1 MGASCLQ
8 ENSEEST
15 SAQIQLLAALWA
27 APGGGRSRGET
38 RVVGKGDQDKNDIPP
53 FELLHSAEKV
63 LELGGDDPDDT
74 VLVQRSA
81 AARILANK
89 ALEGAQKMEGGMIEA
104 GFTLPDVVRFLLL
117 PGAAGR
123 DVQLATSCLKLFEG
137 RSLKEQRE
145 VLHTAKGRNSSNTAA
160 AAGTA
165 LLKTL
170 SGGVAPTEHVA
181 APDVHVDSV
190 REVADCGVR
199 LPAAAALLR
208 RMAPSASPLKLAEA
222 LLVMAARAGPGQAD
236 DIVAIS
242 ETLASKEAFQN
253 FPIQLIL
260 DIVLASSKDDNLQV
274 LVRPAAAVAA
284 TVLTQW
290 PFEEMVKLLLSLA
303 RRHALLK
310 EEVDDRLRSAAEKCF
325 TSEQFQLLGPNDLA
339 GMVLAT
345 LGHGWSRLHEVA
357 GQELLR
363 RLPHFP
369 AKELLMVSPVLFQK
383 HAAQLIG
390 AWPKVLAG
398 GAPKDP
404 KAADGLL
411 PDQLVQLAR
420 LVGDQSESEAPDAKQ
435 KLMEDL
441 CERLLPKVTELSAN
455 GRAQLSQLCKT
466 EGSLPVLGY
475 IRSATAVTG
484 DVVKGAGN
492 LTKGGKVGIYATL
505 LQVLNPG
512 LGDLTLLMECC
523 GEANGLAD
531 KASYLVNT
539 NQYTS
544 HIEENVKKDFVGE
557 GKCAAP
563 GPLKTLLQQGQEECS
578 YFYSF
583 KNKDYKEYSFS
594 AYCVPNDVIS
604 NFADTK
610 GLPMGYTGVNQILNR
625 NAGELVYAAEGYLG
639 FCYDGMKTV
648 NEANNSF
655 KLFKPTYVDI
665 FGQKF
670 DTGYMENV
678 GFPGL
683 GRLNIMDMMQR
694 SVPAPFLGT
703 LFVYKNNFWS
713 KSQSALN
720 ITHFDMKQWAAKKA
734 ASQPAA
740 PNTAE
745 YQKEMGQEVGKVAD
759 DLAPFQNKNLSP
771 EQQAALTQLMSNK
784 ESAALAKNIY
794 AKIEADKKKAAET
807 KAKLDGFIGMMGYTK
822 VTKNHQPT
830 YDVAPPGNNLIEPI
844 SDLNMAAL
852 LKKKSAP
859 PPTGIDAL
867 PKAAAA
873 ALPKAAAA
881 ALAGATNPAAH
892 PLLQK
897 LMAGGAKGAGAT
909 NPAAHPL
916 LQKLM
921 AGGAKG
927 AEAGGGEAAKKD
939 AADGAKDAPVVAA
952 MAGSAPAPV
961 AAPATAPVPH
971 PLLHDMAKDEG
982 NSALKDHPRL
992 KHLLEAFKAK
1002 QEGQEKH
1009 NKAMDLQDLLKQAD
1023 ATSPVSAKH
1032 PRLKALVEEAEH
1044 MKETVV

>member
-1 MGASCLQ
+1 
-8 ENSEEST
+8 
-15 SAQIQLLAALWA
+15 
-27 APGGGRSRGET
+27 
-38 RVVGKGDQDKNDIPP
+38 
-53 FELLHSAEKV
+53 
-63 LELGGDDPDDT
+63 
-74 VLVQRSA
+74 
-81 AARILANK
+81 
-89 ALEGAQKMEGGMIEA
+89 
-104 GFTLPDVVRFLLL
+104 
-117 PGAAGR
+117 
-123 DVQLATSCLKLFEG
+123 
-137 RSLKEQRE
+137 
-145 VLHTAKGRNSSNTAA
+145 
-160 AAGTA
+160 
-165 LLKTL
+165 
-170 SGGVAPTEHVA
+170 
-181 APDVHVDSV
+181 
-190 REVADCGVR
+190 
-199 LPAAAALLR
+199 
-208 RMAPSASPLKLAEA
+208 
-222 LLVMAARAGPGQAD
+222 
-236 DIVAIS
+236 
-242 ETLASKEAFQN
+242 
-253 FPIQLIL
+253 
-260 DIVLASSKDDNLQV
+260 
-274 LVRPAAAVAA
+274 
-284 TVLTQW
+284 
-290 PFEEMVKLLLSLA
+290 
-303 RRHALLK
+303 
-310 EEVDDRLRSAAEKCF
+310 
-325 TSEQFQLLGPNDLA
+325 
-339 GMVLAT
+339 
-345 LGHGWSRLHEVA
+345 
-357 GQELLR
+357 
-363 RLPHFP
+363 
-369 AKELLMVSPVLFQK
+369 
-383 HAAQLIG
+383 
-390 AWPKVLAG
+390 
-398 GAPKDP
+398 
-404 KAADGLL
+404 
-411 PDQLVQLAR
+411 
-420 LVGDQSESEAPDAKQ
+420 
-435 KLMEDL
+435 
-441 CERLLPKVTELSAN
+441 
-455 GRAQLSQLCKT
+455 
-466 EGSLPVLGY
+466 
-475 IRSATAVTG
+475 
-484 DVVKGAGN
+484 
-492 LTKGGKVGIYATL
+492 
-505 LQVLNPG
+505 
-512 LGDLTLLMECC
+512 
-523 GEANGLAD
+523 
-531 KASYLVNT
+531 
-539 NQYTS
+539 
-544 HIEENVKKDFVGE
+544 
-557 GKCAAP
+557 
-563 GPLKTLLQQGQEECS
+563 LKTLLQQGQEECS

-583 KNKDYKEYSFS
+583 KDKDYKEYSFS

-610 GLPMGYTGVNQILNR
+610 GLPMGYTGVNQVLNR

-639 FCYDGMKTV
+639 FCYDGMNTV

-830 YDVAPPGNNLIEPI
+830 YDVAPPGNNQIEPI

-881 ALAGATNPAAH
+881 ALEAPGAPAA
-892 PLLQK
+892 
-897 LMAGGAKGAGAT
+897 
-909 NPAAHPL
+909 PAAHPL

-939 AADGAKDAPVVAA
+939 AADGAKDAPVVAP

-971 PLLHDMAKDEG
+971 PLLHDMVKDEG

>member
-1 MGASCLQ
+1 MCRIRKLGSKARGDKCGAAAGRAGGLNMAFDPQKAKKARAEGSEVRMAPANKGQKAESVNFVTKASPTCEGALRFESASQRGQYLAFFPPCHLRVVPFLEDAEERVLDFLFVDFESMFKFITLEEVLEPIFSESPGAWIDLAKLRDDEAVKSHFKEVMGKEVWDVEDFQAYFEGHWATFEYNAEEQKARMRPKHERLAKQLRATPKAQEVVAAVSKTDESELHRLPVGALARALTALAKVANAE

-15 SAQIQLLAALWA
+15 SAQIQLLAAL
-27 APGGGRSRGET
+27 

-123 DVQLATSCLKLFEG
+123 DVQLATSCPKLFEG

-466 EGSLPVLGY
+466 EGAN
-475 IRSATAVTG
+475 AT
-484 DVVKGAGN
+484 
-492 LTKGGKVGIYATL
+492 
-505 LQVLNPG
+505 
-512 LGDLTLLMECC
+512 
-523 GEANGLAD
+523 
-531 KASYLVNT
+531 
-539 NQYTS
+539 
-544 HIEENVKKDFVGE
+544 H
-557 GKCAAP
+557 
-563 GPLKTLLQQGQEECS
+563 
-578 YFYSF
+578 
-583 KNKDYKEYSFS
+583 
-594 AYCVPNDVIS
+594 
-604 NFADTK
+604 
-610 GLPMGYTGVNQILNR
+610 
-625 NAGELVYAAEGYLG
+625 
-639 FCYDGMKTV
+639 
-648 NEANNSF
+648 
-655 KLFKPTYVDI
+655 
-665 FGQKF
+665 
-670 DTGYMENV
+670 
-678 GFPGL
+678 
-683 GRLNIMDMMQR
+683 
-694 SVPAPFLGT
+694 
-703 LFVYKNNFWS
+703 
-713 KSQSALN
+713 
-720 ITHFDMKQWAAKKA
+720 
-734 ASQPAA
+734 
-740 PNTAE
+740 
-745 YQKEMGQEVGKVAD
+745 
-759 DLAPFQNKNLSP
+759 
-771 EQQAALTQLMSNK
+771 
-784 ESAALAKNIY
+784 LAK
-794 AKIEADKKKAAET
+794 
-807 KAKLDGFIGMMGYTK
+807 
-822 VTKNHQPT
+822 
-830 YDVAPPGNNLIEPI
+830 
-844 SDLNMAAL
+844 
-852 LKKKSAP
+852 
-859 PPTGIDAL
+859 
-867 PKAAAA
+867 
-873 ALPKAAAA
+873 
-881 ALAGATNPAAH
+881 
-892 PLLQK
+892 LQK
-897 LMAGGAKGAGAT
+897 SL
-909 NPAAHPL
+909 
-916 LQKLM
+916 
-921 AGGAKG
+921 
-927 AEAGGGEAAKKD
+927 
-939 AADGAKDAPVVAA
+939 VA
-952 MAGSAPAPV
+952 MAGIQAESGAASSRGKRA
-961 AAPATAPVPH
+961 AAPAGP
-971 PLLHDMAKDEG
+971 DG
-982 NSALKDHPRL
+982 
-992 KHLLEAFKAK
+992 HL
-1002 QEGQEKH
+1002 
-1009 NKAMDLQDLLKQAD
+1009 
-1023 ATSPVSAKH
+1023 SW
-1032 PRLKALVEEAEH
+1032 
-1044 MKETVV
+1044 